1 MGDRAL
7 AHVEKIVK
15 VYPIEGADKIE
26 MVQLLD
32 FHVVVKKDEFKV
44 GDLALYVE
52 VDSILP
58 NGLPTDFQAPL
69 SLAKTRLKALVKE
82 EKKAVGE
89 ALTKVQEEISKVNGE
104 ITKIISNNV
113 FEEFEFLRQKD
124 FTIHSLKYSKFL
136 DEFGNSI
143 VSMGIVFPIEVLK
156 SVSKKNGKEVSEIV
170 LGMDVTENLGIQ
182 KVVEDPEETMK
193 NVSEKIEKGAIEA
206 FFDKRFYRYKFYRKL
221 KNKIVGEK
229 ISGTW
234 LDIFPPRS
242 DEENVQK
249 IFSRLKEKYGDVDFY
264 RTSKLEGNSTSFYT
278 IRQKTFF
285 GLFSK
290 WKFGVCSRNRN
301 LITDDG
307 SDFWKCAKYID
318 AENKLMKLK
327 KNIFIR
333 GEKCDTKTQGNI
345 YKFNNYNFFVYDVYD
360 LDEQRLYNFDEM
372 IQFCKDNGFEH
383 VPILDEKIK
392 LKDTVQEM
400 LKMSIRYDELVPG
413 NKVLAEGD
421 VWRTH
426 DMKISFKVKSP
437 EYLVLHGK

>member
-15 VYPIEGADKIE
+15 VYPIEGADNIE

-32 FHVVVKKDEFKV
+32 FHVVVKKNEFKV

-52 VDSILP
+52 VDSILLD
-58 NGLPTDFQAPL
+58 GLPTDFQAPL
-69 SLAKTRLKALVKE
+69 SQAKKSLKALVKE
-82 EKKAVGE
+82 EKKATGE
-89 ALTKVQEEISKVNGE
+89 ALVKVKEEISKINEE
-104 ITKIISNNV
+104 ISKILSNNI
-113 FEEFEFLRQKD
+113 FEEFEFLRAKD
-124 FTIHSLKYSKFL
+124 FTIRALKYNKFI
-136 DEFGNSI
+136 DEFGNPIIS
-143 VSMGIVFPIEVLK
+143 SGIVFPIDILK
-156 SVSKKNGKEVSEIV
+156 TVSKKNGKEVSEIV

-182 KVVEDPEETMK
+182 KVIEDPEEAIK
-193 NVSEKIEKGAIEA
+193 NVSEKNEKGAIEA

-249 IFSRLKEKYGDVDFY
+249 IFSRIVNTHGREGYYISEKI
-264 RTSKLEGNSTSFYT
+264 EGNSTSFYT
-278 IRQKTFF
+278 IKQKTFF

-318 AENKLMKLK
+318 VENKLRKLK

-333 GEKCDTKTQGNI
+333 GEKAHKGLQGNI
-345 YKFNNYNFFVYDVYD
+345 YNFTDMKFFVYDVYD
-360 LDEQRLYNFDEM
+360 MDEQRLYNFDEM

-383 VPILDEKIK
+383 VPILDENFT
-392 LKDTVQEM
+392 LPETVQE
-400 LKMSIRYDELVPG
+400 LLAMSNGYSVFGE
-413 NKVLAEGD
+413 KVLREGLVIRKKND
-421 VWRTH
+421 S
-426 DMKISFKVKSP
+426 KISFKVKSP
-437 EYLVLHGK
+437 EYLILHGK

>member
-7 AHVEKIVK
+7 AHVEKIIK

-89 ALTKVQEEISKVNGE
+89 ALIKVQEEISKVNEE
-104 ITKIISNNV
+104 ISKIISNNV

-124 FTIHSLKYSKFL
+124 FTIRSLKYSKFL

-264 RTSKLEGNSTSFYT
+264 RCSKIEGQNFSAYTTQTKRFFNMFEKNS
-278 IRQKTFF
+278 
-285 GLFSK
+285 
-290 WKFGVCSRNRN
+290 FGVCTRNRN

-307 SDFWKCAKYID
+307 SRFWETAKELD
-318 AENKLMKLK
+318 LQKRLLSAG
-327 KNIFIR
+327 KNILIR
-333 GEKCDTKTQGNI
+333 GEHAGGKIQGNI
-345 YKFNNYNFFVYDVYD
+345 YQLPKHHLYLFEVWD
-360 LDEQRLYNFDEM
+360 LDKKQFYNFD
-372 IQFCKDNGFEH
+372 QFMEFCFKHKFEH

-392 LKDTVQEM
+392 LKDTIQEM

>member
-1 MGDRAL
+1 MGDRSL

-69 SLAKTRLKALVKE
+69 SLAKKSLKSLVKE

-89 ALTKVQEEISKVNGE
+89 ALTKVQEEISKVNEE
-104 ITKIISNNV
+104 ISKIISNNV
-113 FEEFEFLRQKD
+113 FEEFEFLRTKD
-124 FTIHSLKYSKFL
+124 FIVRVLPYKKFL

-143 VSMGIVFPIEVLK
+143 ISQGIVFPIDVLK

-170 LGMDVTENLGIQ
+170 LGMDVTENLGIE

-264 RTSKLEGNSTSFYT
+264 RTSKLEGNSTAFYT
-278 IRQKTFF
+278 IQQKTFF

-307 SDFWKCAKYID
+307 SDFWKCAKDIGAKD
-318 AENKLMKLK
+318 KLMKLK
-327 KNIFIR
+327 KNIFVR
-333 GEKCDTKTQGNI
+333 GERCAPRLQGNI
-345 YKFNNYNFFVYDVYD
+345 YGFTGNRFFVYDVYD

-383 VPILDEKIK
+383 VPILDDNYTLPE
-392 LKDTVQEM
+392 TVQE
-400 LKMSIRYDELVPG
+400 LLAMSNGYSVFGE
-413 NKVLAEGD
+413 KVLREGLVIRKKND
-421 VWRTH
+421 S
-426 DMKISFKVKSP
+426 KISFKVKSP